1 MRSLSFVF
9 GACLVSSLVVQ
20 GVRTRTLHAE
30 PASQPATATGATPET
45 LSAGFEVLAVV
56 GYGAATSK
64 LRDLELDP
72 YQLALGLDVGYS
84 FRSGFRLGASF
95 GYGFG
100 RSIDQRRETL
110 GGTEADLTADA
121 SNMTGALSLGYDVPI
136 SVLRLRYSLG
146 LGVMAMDW
154 SLDGVPKRSLLNVED
169 WNDPA
174 WGFFVAPGAALF
186 WQRGMFELGLG
197 FDYVVQVSDAIPA
210 GMTGKLLS
218 GVKW

>member
-1 MRSLSFVF
+1 M
-9 GACLVSSLVVQ
+9 Q
-20 GVRTRTLHAE
+20 GVGTRSLHAE
-30 PASQPATATGATPET
+30 PASTPAPAAESTSET
-45 LSAGFEVLAVV
+45 LSPGFEVLAVV

-72 YQLALGLDVGYS
+72 YRLALGLDVGYS

-100 RSIDQRRETL
+100 RSIDQRAKTI

-136 SVLRLRYSLG
+136 CGLRLRYSLG
-146 LGVMAMDW
+146 LGVMVMDW
-154 SLDGVPKRSLLNVED
+154 SLDGVPKRSLLNVEN
-169 WNDPA
+169 WSDPT

-197 FDYVVQVSDAIPA
+197 FDYMVQVSDAIPV
-210 GMTGKLLS
+210 GMTGKLTS